1 MDIEQG
7 RQGTGSGT
15 RQADGRIE
23 PERGYRSAAGG
34 LLFNVGPLPDASFLL
49 AIALTV
55 LGILLSFGLPDVLAA
70 RKLATNVGPE
80 PNPMAHSHV

>member
-1 MDIEQG
+1 M
-7 RQGTGSGT
+7 
-15 RQADGRIE
+15 
-23 PERGYRSAAGG
+23 
-34 LLFNVGPLPDASFLL
+34 FNVGPLPDASFLL